1 MRRVRFAP
9 SPTGPLHVGGLRT
22 ALFNYLFAK
31 NSGGDFILRIEDTD
45 KKREVLGAEQYIIDA
60 LAWCGIT
67 PDEGPKTGGKL
78 GPYRQSERNHLYEEK
93 IKFLVDSGRAYFAFD
108 SEEELSLYR
117 KDSEK
122 KGETFVY
129 NWKNRKSLKNSLSL
143 DKDVVEELLEKGE
156 RHVVRFLSPK
166 KQKIKTVDV
175 IRGESVI
182 DSSLLDDKILMKT
195 NGTPTYHF
203 ANVVD
208 DHLMKISHVIRGE
221 EWLPS
226 LALHVL
232 LYDAF
237 GWEKPIFAHLPLIL
251 NPGGKGKLSKRSAE
265 KAGFPVYPIE
275 WSTETK
281 SRGFRE
287 RGILPSS
294 LTNYLATLGWSPDEG
309 LEVLSLQKLTEMF
322 SLEKVVSSAAN
333 FDFEKLKWYNHK
345 HIQRTDDIKLAELLQ
360 NHNNSAN
367 QVEKL
372 KLEKSVSL
380 VKERANTVPELWD
393 LVDYLF
399 FDPTEYEEK
408 SLKKISKSGLVKIVS
423 EIISSTE
430 KNYSSKDFIKN
441 LKTWGELEG
450 IGPGQ
455 LMMTVRVV
463 LTGGLSGVDIQEIVS
478 FIGLESVGRRA
489 KRFKRTL

>member
-45 KKREVLGAEQYIIDA
+45 KKREVAGAEQYIVDA

-67 PDEGPKTGGKL
+67 TDEGPKKGGEL
-78 GPYRQSERNHLYEEK
+78 GPYRQSERNHFYEEK
-93 IKFLVDSGRAYFAFD
+93 IKILIDSGHAYYAFD
-108 SEEELSLYR
+108 SEEELSLCR

-122 KGETFVY
+122 KGETFMY

-143 DKDVVEELLEKGE
+143 DKESVEKLLEKGE
-156 RHVVRFLSPK
+156 KHVIRFLSPEN
-166 KQKIKTVDV
+166 QKVKTVDV

-182 DSSLLDDKILMKT
+182 DSGLLDDKILIKA

-208 DHLMKISHVIRGE
+208 DHLMKITHVIRGE

-232 LYDAF
+232 LYEAF

-251 NPGGKGKLSKRSAE
+251 NPNGKGKLSKRSGE
-265 KAGFPVYPIE
+265 KAGFPVFPID
-275 WSTETK
+275 WSGDTK
-281 SRGFRE
+281 LKGFRE
-287 RGILPSS
+287 TGILPEG
-294 LTNYLATLGWSPDEG
+294 LVNYLATLGWSPEEG
-309 LEVLSLQKLTEMF
+309 LEVLTLHKLTELF
-322 SLEKVVSSAAN
+322 LLENVVSSAAN

-345 HIQRTDDIKLAELLQ
+345 HIQTTESSKLAELLKGL
-360 NHNNSAN
+360 NKNADEI
-367 QVEKL
+367 VKEKL
-372 KLEKSVSL
+372 VDAVTL
-380 VKERANTVPELWD
+380 VKERANTVSDLWG
-393 LVDYLF
+393 LVSYLF
-399 FDPTEYEEK
+399 FDPISYDEK
-408 SLKKISKSGLVKIVS
+408 SLKKISKDGLENIVS
-423 EIISSTE
+423 EIISQCKKRESASGFVE
-430 KNYSSKDFIKN
+430 S
-441 LKTWGELEG
+441 LKSWGDETG
-450 IGPGQ
+450 IGAGQ
-455 LMMTVRVV
+455 IMMTTRVI
-463 LTGGLSGVDIQEIVS
+463 LTGGLTGVGVQEIVS

-489 KRFKRTL
+489 EKFVDRI